1 MEKLNS
7 DYFNA
12 TALRREYLIGDAF
25 LAKYT
30 TISRDFI
37 WQEQNERFKRLLARA
52 WRMPFYRRLW
62 AAHDVNPG
70 DVRSLL
76 DIEKLPVFDVVALT
90 SAQENPTLFG
100 DFTGQDSYEAG
111 LAPPLV
117 DRFFGPR
124 GAEIRQLLL
133 ERARLLQSGR
143 DGDYRHYSAESAG
156 LIAVEGM
163 DRDGLYLMEDAHY
176 VELLSPLTQLAVID
190 GAQGELAELGELVVT
205 SLYKDDVAPLIRFNT
220 HDISAICAGES
231 SLGLNLRRIESP
243 SRRMS

>member
-1 MEKLNS
+1 MEKPHS
-7 DYFNA
+7 YYFDA
-12 TALRREYLIGDAF
+12 AALRREYLIGDAF

-62 AAHDVNPG
+62 GTHGVKPG

-76 DIEKLPVFDVVALT
+76 DIEKLPVFDAMALIA
-90 SAQENPTLFG
+90 AQENTAMFG
-100 DFTGQDSYEAG
+100 DFAGQDSYEPG

-133 ERARLLQSGR
+133 ERAGWMQGAHA
-143 DGDYRHYSAESAG
+143 GDYQHYSTESAG
-156 LIAVEGM
+156 LIAVEGP

-176 VELLSPLTQLAVID
+176 VEILSPLTQLAVVD
-190 GAQGELAELGELVVT
+190 GAHGELVVT

-220 HDISAICAGES
+220 HDVSAICAGES

-243 SRRMS
+243 SGRMS